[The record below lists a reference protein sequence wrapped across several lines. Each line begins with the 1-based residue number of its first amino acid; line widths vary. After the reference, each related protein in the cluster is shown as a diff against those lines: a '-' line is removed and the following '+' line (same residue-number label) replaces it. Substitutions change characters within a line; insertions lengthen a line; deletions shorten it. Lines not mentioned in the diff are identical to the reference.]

1 MTDGFLVEIL
11 RKRPKDVENLR
22 TREGFKQFF
31 TGTPKKRM
39 EMLLMSAFENFEDR
53 DDRIRRRMGLVAHV
67 LLEDEARDDEGEKE
81 DGATSDS
88 NDGANGAPER
98 EGERSSSCL
107 LTA

>member
-1 MTDGFLVEIL
+1 
-11 RKRPKDVENLR
+11 
-22 TREGFKQFF
+22 
-31 TGTPKKRM
+31 
-39 EMLLMSAFENFEDR
+39 MSAFENFEDR